1 MRIEELTVEVRDGS
15 LERVGQILPADLVGF
30 KASLRFNNVGSW
42 EIELPANHAMADALR
57 QPSAGIVVTGLAGV
71 LFSGPTTAATNSKTN
86 DNPQGTWKIQGVTDS
101 VILSERLA
109 YPSPAIAD
117 VSAQTASNDIR
128 TGQAST
134 VILGYVDDNIGPNAP
149 VEREI
154 PGLAVMTDPL
164 IGSTVYG
171 SARFDVLGEL
181 ISGLASIDQLGF
193 DIRQTDG
200 SLEFY
205 IYQPVDRSGYIRMD
219 VLNNTLSKAEY
230 AYGNHSLSRA
240 IVAGQG
246 QGTDRQFL
254 EITSTESIEA
264 ETVWGRRIETFID
277 QRNTSDVNELTQAGV
292 EALADGGATLT
303 SIDVIPSND
312 LTMRFG
318 IDWGLGDRVSVEVGD
333 QEIQAIVTNVA
344 ISVESDGV
352 RVGATV
358 GEPTGVDYEALV
370 AKKQV
375 STAKRINALERKE
388 GGGGAASDV
397 EIEVKNVTGSTLY
410 KGQAVYIT
418 GSTGANLTISLAQ
431 ANAEA
436 TSSKTLGLLKQDL
449 ANGEHGLVITEGF
462 LDDIDTSGKTAGDP
476 IWLSPTTP
484 GGLVFGLAN
493 KPTAPNHMVFIG
505 YVLRVQ
511 SNNGGYYVKVQNG
524 FELDELHDVKITAPT
539 SGQAVVYDGSKWIN
553 GQATSQSDIPTG
565 SIIATSLTTAPAG
578 WLICDGAAVSRTTY
592 ANLFGVIGTTYGA
605 GNGSTTF
612 NLPDLRGRVAVGKNG
627 GSFGTLGATG
637 GSETVTLTEAQMP
650 SHTHTEAA
658 HTHTFSG
665 TTNTTGAH
673 THTLTGSNGGSS
685 GVSMAITGNTNNDFN
700 FGPMNGARAN
710 SNGDHSHTFSGT
722 TSATAPTTNATGGG
736 QAHSNLQ
743 PYQVVNYIIKY
754 TSAFAS
760 TDTELAGRV
769 GTLETTMP
777 TKAPLAS
784 PSFTG
789 NVSVGS
795 DLTVT
800 GETYLNG
807 TEIQGDGKTIVRY
820 SDTWM
825 RLNPD
830 NDFSNGIYAGTG
842 LLRTDGNFQIGNNG
856 STMYVDGSTFN
867 YNGLPASGLVPVK
880 PTSIAN
886 SGGSIAANGRV
897 SLTSGTGVFLN
908 GIFTSKYRNYKIMMD
923 TRNMGGSYLYFRF
936 CYSDNN
942 YTSVGA
948 YYGGG
953 FYRQYSSTG
962 IWQNTGDGYSYG
974 SIGYTGDGGHTNMEI
989 FSPQWNGSYGKVLT
1003 HNSYGA
1009 GGHTMVWSDFMWNG
1023 WDAFTGIYIYNSGA
1037 NWNAEIEVYGYNH

>member
-292 EALADGGATLT
+292 EALADGGTTLT
-303 SIDVIPSND
+303 SIDVIPAND

-388 GGGGAASDV
+388 SASGGVAYIHAISALNKGSITGATIPAGTVVMFAGSQGDVIDIAPAVADGTYPEHFLAGVTADDILQDEIGDVIQLGFVDHIDTSDFALGDILYADPATPGGFSLTPGSWGTPIAAVTRVHANTGRLLVRCIPGGSGGGA
-397 EIEVKNVTGSTLY
+397 GS
-410 KGQAVYIT
+410 GIV
-418 GSTGANLTISLAQ
+418 
-431 ANAEA
+431 
-436 TSSKTLGLLKQDL
+436 
-449 ANGEHGLVITEGF
+449 
-462 LDDIDTSGKTAGDP
+462 SG
-476 IWLSPTTP
+476 
-484 GGLVFGLAN
+484 
-493 KPTAPNHMVFIG
+493 
-505 YVLRVQ
+505 
-511 SNNGGYYVKVQNG
+511 
-524 FELDELHDVKITAPT
+524 
-539 SGQAVVYDGSKWIN
+539 
-553 GQATSQSDIPTG
+553 
-565 SIIATSLTTAPAG
+565 
-578 WLICDGAAVSRTTY
+578 
-592 ANLFGVIGTTYGA
+592 
-605 GNGSTTF
+605 
-612 NLPDLRGRVAVGKNG
+612 
-627 GSFGTLGATG
+627 
-637 GSETVTLTEAQMP
+637 
-650 SHTHTEAA
+650 
-658 HTHTFSG
+658 
-665 TTNTTGAH
+665 
-673 THTLTGSNGGSS
+673 
-685 GVSMAITGNTNNDFN
+685 
-700 FGPMNGARAN
+700 
-710 SNGDHSHTFSGT
+710 
-722 TSATAPTTNATGGG
+722 ATAPENPDADMAWFDTTSGNIFIWYEDGDSGQWVQILGGG
-736 QAHSNLQ
+736 
-743 PYQVVNYIIKY
+743 
-754 TSAFAS
+754 
-760 TDTELAGRV
+760 TDTL
-769 GTLETTMP
+769 
-777 TKAPLAS
+777 S
-784 PSFTG
+784 
-789 NVSVGS
+789 
-795 DLTVT
+795 
-800 GETYLNG
+800 
-807 TEIQGDGKTIVRY
+807 
-820 SDTWM
+820 
-825 RLNPD
+825 
-830 NDFSNGIYAGTG
+830 
-842 LLRTDGNFQIGNNG
+842 
-856 STMYVDGSTFN
+856 
-867 YNGLPASGLVPVK
+867 
-880 PTSIAN
+880 
-886 SGGSIAANGRV
+886 GRV
-897 SLTSGTGVFLN
+897 STAEANINLLDTRVDALEATDVSLDSRLDAVEPAVTNLKAGWYIRQIEVQVDTAGRTFGGWGLGPTFPTLTYAGGSKIKMMYHIPMRNDAGGWGGIYVEPQIQFNGGTWQSLGTTGHEMMHLGNADIATYKNDILVNPGISTSFTAAFRFYVKAYEGTVGWNNGINHDINVSSGTATIMSGDN
-908 GIFTSKYRNYKIMMD
+908 GNQHYMHII
-923 TRNMGGSYLYFRF
+923 
-936 CYSDNN
+936 
-942 YTSVGA
+942 
-948 YYGGG
+948 
-953 FYRQYSSTG
+953 
-962 IWQNTGDGYSYG
+962 
-974 SIGYTGDGGHTNMEI
+974 
-989 FSPQWNGSYGKVLT
+989 
-1003 HNSYGA
+1003 
-1009 GGHTMVWSDFMWNG
+1009 
-1023 WDAFTGIYIYNSGA
+1023 
-1037 NWNAEIEVYGYNH
+1037 IEEFAKA